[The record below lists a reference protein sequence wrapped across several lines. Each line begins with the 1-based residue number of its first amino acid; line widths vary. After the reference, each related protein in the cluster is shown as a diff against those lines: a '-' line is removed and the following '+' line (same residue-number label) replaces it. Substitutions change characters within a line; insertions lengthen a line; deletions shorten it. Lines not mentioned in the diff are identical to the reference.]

1 MAAISLAT
9 EWMGISDMNLSRSGY
24 LIREGFRSI
33 TTHGFMSFASV
44 TIIMACLIIMGSV
57 SLLSVNIDVLIKDL
71 ENQNEM
77 VAFVDD
83 SISDI
88 EEARS
93 LGIYIGDTPN
103 VAEAEFVSR
112 TDAMDAFMSKYD
124 ASLMEGIDETVFRH
138 RFVVTLLDIS
148 AMAETKAALENI
160 TGIAKVNAHLE
171 YAKTFVT
178 IRNVVTVVS
187 LALICMLVFVSI
199 FIMSNTIK
207 LATFG
212 RREEIAIMKMVGAN
226 NSFIRMPFIIEG
238 LVLGILGGGLAFFAE
253 WGIYELLTGKL
264 MASFTGSF
272 ISIVPF
278 RSVALV
284 VLILYLGTGVVVGA
298 VGGTN
303 AIRNYL
309 KV

>member
-1 MAAISLAT
+1 MISR
-9 EWMGISDMNLSRSGY
+9 WSY

-44 TIIMACLIIMGSV
+44 TIIMACLIVMGIV

-71 ENQNEM
+71 ENQNEI

-83 SISDI
+83 SVASED
-88 EEARS
+88 EARALS
-93 LGIYIGDTPN
+93 LYIENTPN
-103 VAEAEFVSR
+103 VNTVEFVSR

-138 RFVVTLLDIS
+138 RFVITLTDIS
-148 AMAETKAALENI
+148 QMAESEQALRSI
-160 TGIAKVNAHLE
+160 VGIAKVNAHLE

-178 IRNVVTVVS
+178 IRNVVTVIS

-226 NSFIRMPFIIEG
+226 NTFIRMPFIIEG

-253 WGIYELLTGKL
+253 WGLYELLTGKL
-264 MASFTGSF
+264 MTSFTGNF

-284 VLILYLGTGVVVGA
+284 VLILYLGTGIMVGA

-303 AIRNYL
+303 AIKNYL